1 MLPAINVN
9 DTSKTTKITKSDITQ
24 HIDVSER
31 LKSEVLHKVRYIN
44 TLYTYT

>member
-1 MLPAINVN
+1 MTRL
-9 DTSKTTKITKSDITQ
+9 KLQKLQKSDITQ